1 MEGQHR
7 LLALEGEVD
16 EDRSGRFG
24 DELWTDANVDHRAAR
39 CSTPSAGHRGVVR
52 MVEGLLQ
59 RVLSDRVLASAFARE
74 DMTPLVAAQV
84 RFFAQSFG
92 GEHADALVP
101 VAMVRLTGEQ
111 FDRFVL
117 HLSESF
123 ASLGLPQPVT
133 EQRILAAAARTLADP
148 CA

>member
-1 MEGQHR
+1 MKGQHR
-7 LLALEGEVD
+7 LLVLEGEVG

-24 DELWTDANVDHRAAR
+24 EEVSTDANVDHR
-39 CSTPSAGHRGVVR
+39 SGSLLDSAGGPPGVEQ

-59 RVLSDRVLASAFARE
+59 RVLSDRVLASAFARV
-74 DMTPLVAAQV
+74 DRARLVAAQV
-84 RFFAQSFG
+84 RFFAQAFG
-92 GEHADALVP
+92 GEHADALAP
-101 VAMVRLTGEQ
+101 VVIVRLTGEQ

-117 HLSESF
+117 HLWESL

-133 EQRILAAAARTLADP
+133 EQLALAAAARALADS

>member
-16 EDRSGRFG
+16 EDRSVWFG
-24 DELWTDANVDHRAAR
+24 DELWTDANVDHPGGMLLD
-39 CSTPSAGHRGVVR
+39 SVGGPSGVER

-59 RVLSDRVLASAFARE
+59 RVLSDRELASAFARV
-74 DMTPLVAAQV
+74 DMARLVAAQV
-84 RFFAQSFG
+84 RFLAQAFG
-92 GEHADALVP
+92 GEHADALAP
-101 VAMVRLTGEQ
+101 VVMVRLTGEQ

-117 HLSESF
+117 HLSESL
-123 ASLGLPQPVT
+123 ASLGLPRPVT
-133 EQRILAAAARTLADP
+133 EQLMLAAAARALADP